1 MRILGVLLLVCAFG
15 ATAAASIDVPVDVR
29 AQAKAAKKVV
39 VATISDIEG
48 SRLDVNEHG
57 DQVII
62 TKAWLHAD
70 ETLKGDFQEVL
81 AVEVEGGTVGDLTL
95 KVSDMPVLKKG
106 DRAVFF
112 LNPNRAGA
120 NSLSGRGR
128 GMLKLDSNDRVG
140 NGALTLA
147 DVKARVREAGR

>member
-1 MRILGVLLLVCAFG
+1 VCAFG
-15 ATAAASIDVPVDVR
+15 VTAAALTDAPIDVTAR
-29 AQAKAAKKVV
+29 TRAAKRVV

-62 TKAWLHAD
+62 TKAWLRAD
-70 ETLKGDFQEVL
+70 ETLKGDRQEVL
-81 AVEVEGGTVGDLTL
+81 ALEVEGGTVGDLTL

-120 NSLSGRGR
+120 NSLSGRGQ
-128 GMLKLDSNDRVG
+128 GMLRLDSSNRMA